1 MSYKETY
8 KETYKDAYNEAYYY
22 YNMIANVHGKIGQR
36 GRHVW
41 GFGVNRALAYTHTHT
56 HTHTHRTETE
66 RREDAMMREFS
77 GAKEKMIKS
86 IPTQVRKVI
95 KRKKCKKKMK
105 KSKKDQKH

>member
-56 HTHTHRTETE
+56 HTHTQDGNGEEGRCD
-66 RREDAMMREFS
+66 DARIFWGKGKNDQKHSHTGQES
-77 GAKEKMIKS
+77 DK
-86 IPTQVRKVI
+86 
-95 KRKKCKKKMK
+95 KKKMQK
-105 KSKKDQKH
+105 KNEEK